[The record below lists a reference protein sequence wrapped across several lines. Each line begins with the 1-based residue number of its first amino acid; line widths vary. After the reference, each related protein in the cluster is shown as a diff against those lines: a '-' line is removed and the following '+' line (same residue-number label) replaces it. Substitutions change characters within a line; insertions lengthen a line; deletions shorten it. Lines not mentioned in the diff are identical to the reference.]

1 MNSGTI
7 HLDVFPSH
15 QEAKRFLDDI
25 LPRLIACGLS
35 INPHQ
40 DDPCLEETND
50 GYANVS
56 RLAVYDREDR
66 VFSLVNRTLTY
77 VDLTDLAEALEHKQV
92 ELQLNA
98 LQARMAAVGWR
109 IRFDEKQSA
118 EGGTGF
124 WKFTLIRSDGEA
136 QDYAPTYANLNQLR
150 QELIRTEATR
160 WVQLHW
166 LELEAAGCE
175 ITLGTDVIKMR
186 WKGDEKIYGYTL
198 EEAKDLTNKVL
209 SPFNTDFIV

>member
-1 MNSGTI
+1 MNSNTI
-7 HLDVFPSH
+7 HLDIFPSH
-15 QEAKRFLDDI
+15 QEVKRFLDDI
-25 LPRLIACGLS
+25 LPRLAACGLHLDS
-35 INPHQ
+35 LKG
-40 DDPCLEETND
+40 DPCLEETAE
-50 GYANVS
+50 GH
-56 RLAVYDREDR
+56 AVVQGGLEVLDLNEVVCSIRGPI
-66 VFSLVNRTLTY
+66 TY
-77 VDLTDLAEALEHKQV
+77 VDLTDLAEVLEHKQV

-109 IRFDEKQSA
+109 IRFDEKQPA

-175 ITLGTDVIKMR
+175 VTLGTDVIMTS
-186 WKGDEKIYGYTL
+186 WKNDKRIYGYTL
-198 EEAKDLTNKVL
+198 EEAKNLTGEVL
-209 SPFNTDFIV
+209 SPFNTDPIV